1 MRRQPAREENERHD
15 DEADDG
21 ADDQTEKQR
30 ELIFALAEA
39 VHRTPEFAGGS
50 HLAAAVPAGTH
61 SAVLP
66 APPSPLRSGARRRSM
81 GVR

>member
-39 VHRTPEFAGGS
+39 VHRTPEVRQPSGGCRPGRRLIQLFCLRRHRHS
-50 HLAAAVPAGTH
+50 GVGPAAD
-61 SAVLP
+61 
-66 APPSPLRSGARRRSM
+66 RWE
-81 GVR
+81 